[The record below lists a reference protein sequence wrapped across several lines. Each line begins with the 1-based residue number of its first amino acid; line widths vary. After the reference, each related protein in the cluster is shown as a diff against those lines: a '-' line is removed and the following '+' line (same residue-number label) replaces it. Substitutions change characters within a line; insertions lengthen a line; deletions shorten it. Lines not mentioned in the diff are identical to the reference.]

1 VRLDLEG
8 EVGGEGDDWKA
19 VGDEGG
25 DEEGRRIDSRGS
37 GRRRGRGESLLS
49 SL

>member
-1 VRLDLEG
+1 MRLDLEG
-8 EVGGEGDDWKA
+8 EVGGEGEDWEV

-25 DEEGRRIDSRGS
+25 DEEARRMDSRGS

>member
-8 EVGGEGDDWKA
+8 EVGGEDV

-25 DEEGRRIDSRGS
+25 DEEARRIDSRGS